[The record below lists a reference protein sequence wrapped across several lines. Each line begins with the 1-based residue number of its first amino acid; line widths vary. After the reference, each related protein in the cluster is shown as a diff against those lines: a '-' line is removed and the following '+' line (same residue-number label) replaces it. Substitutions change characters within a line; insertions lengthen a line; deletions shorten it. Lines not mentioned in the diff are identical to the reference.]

1 MDSFEDAL
9 DRLDFDW
16 GADYSD
22 EELKDALALALGMP
36 FRSELFKPSPEQ
48 IRVAGVDKQR
58 RDQVMTDL
66 GFQIGTFQRG
76 GMQVSQLRDA
86 RGRFVTS
93 GAANITARL
102 AEGSG

>member
-16 GADYSD
+16 GADYGD
-22 EELKDALALALGMP
+22 QELIDALATALNMP
-36 FRSELFKPSPEQ
+36 FRSDLFKPSPDQ
-48 IRVAGVDKQR
+48 ISVARENKQR

-66 GFQIGTFQRG
+66 GFQIGTFRRG
-76 GMQVSQLRDA
+76 GVQVTQLRDA

-93 GAANITARL
+93 GAGNITARL

>member
-1 MDSFEDAL
+1 VDSFEDAL

-16 GADYSD
+16 GADYD
-22 EELKDALALALGMP
+22 DQELIDALALALNMP

-76 GMQVSQLRDA
+76 GMQVTQLRDV